1 MSRICVTMT
10 TFVDFVAARSG
21 TPKLT
26 AVKQAKAQ
34 YQAQY
39 DPATDFY
46 KPLRECIVDAAQ
58 RNLSGTESLNKI
70 HSVLVNLNTRKLDSY
85 QECGEGYKRWRGRK
99 NIIWDN
105 NFRSEGSE
113 WTQDRLTIRINPEL
127 GLLINGKRHIVKL
140 YFKSTELSQ
149 FRLETTY
156 YLLKQ
161 YHHKMH
167 DELNV
172 GVLDLRRGQ
181 LRGPNREIAGI
192 EYLLAGEA
200 AAFQTMWDLV

>member
-1 MSRICVTMT
+1 MSRINITMT

-34 YQAQY
+34 YQAGY

-58 RNLSGTESLNKI
+58 QNLNGKETLASISSI
-70 HSVLVNLNTRKLDSY
+70 LVNLNARKLDSY

-99 NIIWDN
+99 NVLWDN
-105 NFRSEGSE
+105 AFPSEGSE
-113 WTQDRLTIRINPEL
+113 WTQDRLSIRINPEL
-127 GLLINGKRHIVKL
+127 GVLINGTPHIVKL
-140 YFKSTELSQ
+140 YFKSNDLSQ
-149 FRLETTY
+149 FRLQTTY

-161 YHHKMH
+161 YHYNMH
-167 DELNV
+167 NHVNV

-181 LRGPNREIAGI
+181 LRGPNREIPGI
-192 EYLLAGEA
+192 DYLLAGEA
-200 AAFQTMWDLV
+200 AAFQTMWDLI